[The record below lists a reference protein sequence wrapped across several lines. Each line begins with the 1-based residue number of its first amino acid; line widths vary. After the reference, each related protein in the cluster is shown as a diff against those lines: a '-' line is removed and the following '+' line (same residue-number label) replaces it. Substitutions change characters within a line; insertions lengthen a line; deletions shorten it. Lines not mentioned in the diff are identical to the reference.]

1 MRMLRAARAG
11 CSWVLWGGGRGSS
24 WGAGAQVGCRSVT
37 CSLAPSQ
44 ATAPPAAAAAATVA
58 LPRASPPHVQPAP
71 GAPVISEN
79 TLTAEPAGALHKAA
93 VCGGGVA
100 AGGTLGA
107 PCMARS
113 SGGGGGRRRCCRG
126 SFGGCL
132 GRLAAAA
139 TAILHSKEMSIRTDT
154 RCPTGP
160 CRRPAKDSTRSAA
173 AAPHAERT
181 RPAAPSV
188 ALPPAGGAVSAS
200 SLRPAHG
207 TPGCVACRCE
217 AAVVSERGSKA
228 QRAGH
233 RRACRGAQKAP
244 SPAPALLPPL
254 NALASRQREQE
265 DAEGLAR
272 RHCYK

>member
-1 MRMLRAARAG
+1 MGSRGPGGVPKCHLLPCTKPGNSATGCCCCRHSGPPSCLPAARAARPRRT
-11 CSWVLWGGGRGSS
+11 CYLRKHLD
-24 WGAGAQVGCRSVT
+24 CR
-37 CSLAPSQ
+37 A
-44 ATAPPAAAAAATVA
+44 
-58 LPRASPPHVQPAP
+58 
-71 GAPVISEN
+71 
-79 TLTAEPAGALHKAA
+79 AGALHKAA

-113 SGGGGGRRRCCRG
+113 SGGGGGRRRCRRG

-228 QRAGH
+228 QRRGTGGH
-233 RRACRGAQKAP
+233 
-244 SPAPALLPPL
+244 
-254 NALASRQREQE
+254 
-265 DAEGLAR
+265 AEEPR
-272 RHCYK
+272 RHRHLRLLCCRP